1 MAGAVIGAAAG
12 MLAGAAGF
20 TVLGLTAGTM
30 WLAGAAFGSL
40 FDNRSPMGFNQ
51 NSPTYSLGPLQNTK
65 SQLMPIPIV
74 YGKCRVGGNIIIQD
88 FLDDKK
94 ERMNLFVAVS
104 EGEIE
109 SITEVKANDQYPYDL
124 DGCSYDV
131 YLGTV
136 TQGKTPDILKF
147 HPN

>member
-30 WLAGAAFGSL
+30 WLAGAAIGSL
-40 FDNRSPMGFNQ
+40 FDNRSPMNFNQ
-51 NSPTYSLGPLQNTK
+51 TSPTYSLGPLQNTK
-65 SQLMPIPIV
+65 SQLIPIPII

-104 EGEIE
+104 EGEIQ
-109 SITEVKANDQYPYDL
+109 SITEVKANDQDP
-124 DGCSYDV
+124 
-131 YLGTV
+131 
-136 TQGKTPDILKF
+136 
-147 HPN
+147 